1 MIVAIAEASASV
13 VPVLEFRQAAT
24 TADAVTDYVNG
35 YTPPR
40 DPADYVGVDSGWSPG
55 ASELQSWWA
64 VNGGTLVERL
74 ADIQQDIIS
83 DIKTHRD
90 QRFASVV
97 LAEYPTGSGNL
108 FSCSM
113 ESQANWGN
121 LATLDA
127 LGLVV
132 YPFDVTTHD
141 ELVTVTLTGSGDMSA
156 AVAAIST
163 AVLTERSAAASAIS
177 AVLAATTAADAHAA
191 AAGYLDS

>member
-1 MIVAIAEASASV
+1 
-13 VPVLEFRQAAT
+13 
-24 TADAVTDYVNG
+24 
-35 YTPPR
+35 
-40 DPADYVGVDSGWSPG
+40 VGVDSGWSPG

-64 VNGGTLVERL
+64 VDGGVLVERL
-74 ADIQQDIIS
+74 ADIQQDIIGN
-83 DIKTHRD
+83 IKTHRD

-97 LAEYPTGSGNL
+97 LAEYPAGSGNL

-163 AVLTERSAAASAIS
+163 AVLTERSTAASAIS